1 MKTTFIFLINILVLL
16 YANTEVYIYPLAIS
30 SSEDG
35 TSSNPY
41 KSFMSAYNF
50 AKSSPGSYTFNIK
63 SNISD
68 MSSNITVDF
77 PLNIT

>member
-16 YANTEVYIYPLAIS
+16 YATTEVYIDPLAIS

-35 TSSNPY
+35 TSANPY
-41 KSFMSAYNF
+41 KSFMAAYNF
-50 AKSSPGSYTFNIK
+50 AKSSLGSYTFNIK

-77 PLNIT
+77 PLSIT